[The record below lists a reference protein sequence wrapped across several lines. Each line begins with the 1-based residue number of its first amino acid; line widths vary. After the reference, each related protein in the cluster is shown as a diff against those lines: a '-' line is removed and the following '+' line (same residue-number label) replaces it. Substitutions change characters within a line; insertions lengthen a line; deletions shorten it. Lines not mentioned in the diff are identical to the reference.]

1 MLYYINLPVSAAIF
15 YFLLILQQMWGER
28 LDNYSVLMSVYFG
41 EKPEYLRQSVESILA
56 QTVQTDDFVLMCDG
70 PLTEELDAVINEY
83 CQSHGDILRVIHLE
97 ENRGLAHAL
106 NCGLK
111 ICKND
116 LVARMDSDDVALPRR
131 CELQLK
137 KFEEDPQLAI
147 VGGAIDEFEGSP
159 ENVISHKHM
168 PESYEDLLRY
178 ARMRN
183 PFNHPTVMYRRSVII
198 AVGSYPSN
206 ILHED
211 YALWGNLLMSGAKA
225 CNLPDTLCNMRV
237 DNGLYDRRGGYSYLK
252 QAIKLR
258 WQLYRSGLYTL
269 TSFIVVSSGLTIVCL
284 LSNSIRK
291 VFYHFFLRDV

>member
-1 MLYYINLPVSAAIF
+1 M
-15 YFLLILQQMWGER
+15 
-28 LDNYSVLMSVYFG
+28 LDNYSVLMSVYYG
-41 EKPEYLRQSVESILA
+41 EKSEYLRLSIESILS
-56 QTVQTDDFVLMCDG
+56 QTVQTNDFVLMCDG
-70 PLTEELDAVINEY
+70 PLTEELDAVISEF
-83 CQSHGDILRVIHLE
+83 CKSHSDILHVVRLE

-116 LVARMDSDDVALPRR
+116 LVARMDSDDIALPYR

-137 KFEEDPQLAI
+137 KFHENPQLAI

-168 PESYEDLLRY
+168 PESHEEIFRY

-183 PFNHPTVMYRRSVII
+183 PFNHPTVMYRRSSILAI
-198 AVGSYPSN
+198 GSYPAN

-211 YALWGNLLMSGAKA
+211 YALWGNLLLSGAKA
-225 CNLPDTLCNMRV
+225 CNLPDTLCYMRV
-237 DNGLYDRRGGYSYLK
+237 DNGLYNRRGGCQYLK

-269 TSFIVVSSGLTIVCL
+269 FSFLFVTTGLTIVCML
-284 LSNSIRK
+284 PNSIRK
-291 VFYHFFLRDV
+291 IVYRSFLRAD